1 MILCYR
7 FHGLL
12 RGRDQ
17 LIARTGHSSPI
28 QLPDPVLPLLSLPA
42 PAYASAQP
50 SGYAPAQPAG
60 YAPAQPAGYVPAQ
73 QAGYGSALPVPAYAP
88 ANSYKAVFSSAPP
101 AAYQS
106 EVESFAEVSYN

>member
-1 MILCYR
+1 MLSFCLLVLIICRLYD
-7 FHGLL
+7 LL

-28 QLPDPVLPLLSLPA
+28 QLPDPVLPVLSLPA
-42 PAYASAQP
+42 STSYAPAQP
-50 SGYAPAQPAG
+50 AGYAPAQPAG
-60 YAPAQPAGYVPAQ
+60 YAPAQPAGY
-73 QAGYGSALPVPAYAP
+73 GSARPVPAYAP

-106 EVESFAEVSYN
+106 EVESFAEVSYH